1 MIRNSR
7 RMVTLAVAGAVA
19 IAPVITGCGAGEEPQ
34 SASPTQLTDGVNVS
48 VPLDKPAAPQIAL
61 RNMFVLGPR
70 PGQPIAPGL
79 SLPLYGVMIN
89 QVKGRPDRLVSVSS
103 PQFGGPAQIDGGG
116 IALPGAAADGT
127 GALVKLLGKPTAT
140 PSPTPPSRKKQKG
153 QPGGAATGRPSGQPT
168 GTPTASG
175 TPGTPG
181 ATPEP
186 TGPGSTSEPTASPTG
201 NTAPPQ
207 QTVPPAPGGGDQ
219 PLVVLPSL
227 RQELLAGSTVLVR
240 MQFEKAGGVD
250 FQVPII
256 PQQDD
261 FATFPLPTPA
271 GQAPGSATPGAPQ
284 TPGSG
289 SPSPTAS
296 TEPGQ
301 PGTSASPTAS
311 ESPGAGH

>member
-48 VPLDKPAAPQIAL
+48 VPKDKPAAAQIAL

-70 PGQPIAPGL
+70 PDQPVAPGL

-89 QVKGRPDRLVSVSS
+89 QVKGRPDRLISVSS
-103 PQFGGPAQIDGGG
+103 PQFAGPAQIGGG
-116 IALPGAAADGT
+116 IELPGAAADGT

-140 PSPTPPSRKKQKG
+140 PSPTPTSRKKQNG
-153 QPGGAATGRPSGQPT
+153 QPGGAATGQPT
-168 GTPTASG
+168 GTPTASA

-186 TGPGSTSEPTASPTG
+186 TGPGATPEPTTSPASG
-201 NTAPPQ
+201 NTAAPQ
-207 QTVPPAPGGGDQ
+207 QTAPGAPSGDQ

-240 MQFEKAGGVD
+240 MQFEKAGGID

-261 FATFPLPTPA
+261 FATFPLPSQPA
-271 GQAPGSATPGAPQ
+271 QGPGSATPGAPQ
-284 TPGSG
+284 TPGGG

-296 TEPGQ
+296 TEPG
-301 PGTSASPTAS
+301 TSASPTTS

>member
-1 MIRNSR
+1 
-7 RMVTLAVAGAVA
+7 MVTLAVAGAVA

-48 VPLDKPAAPQIAL
+48 VPKDKPAAPQIAL

-79 SLPLYGVMIN
+79 SLPLYGAMIN

-103 PQFGGPAQIDGGG
+103 PQFGAPARIDGGG
-116 IALPGAAADGT
+116 ITLPGAAADGT
-127 GALVKLLGKPTAT
+127 GSFVKLLGKPTAT
-140 PSPTPPSRKKQKG
+140 PSPTPPSRKKRNG
-153 QPGGAATGRPSGQPT
+153 QPGGTEPGEPT
-168 GTPTASG
+168 GTPTTSGAPTTPTASS

-186 TGPGSTSEPTASPTG
+186 TGPGSTSEPTASPTSG
-201 NTAPPQ
+201 NTSAPQ
-207 QTVPPAPGGGDQ
+207 QTVPPAPGGDQ

-227 RQELLAGSTVLVR
+227 RQELLAGSTILVR
-240 MQFEKAGGVD
+240 MQFEKAGGID

-256 PQQDD
+256 PQQDE
-261 FATFPLPTPA
+261 FATYPLPTPA
-271 GQAPGSATPGAPQ
+271 VQSPGSATPGTPQ
-284 TPGSG
+284 TPGGG
-289 SPSPTAS
+289 SPTPTAS

-301 PGTSASPTAS
+301 PGASTSPTTS

>member
-48 VPLDKPAAPQIAL
+48 VPKDKPAEAQIAL

-70 PGQPIAPGL
+70 PGEPVSAGL

-103 PQFGGPAQIDGGG
+103 PNFGGPGQIGGG
-116 IALPGAAADGT
+116 GLALPGAAADGT
-127 GALVKLLGKPTAT
+127 GAVVKLLGKPSQPPA
-140 PSPTPPSRKKQKG
+140 PAQPAKKPTRK
-153 QPGGAATGRPSGQPT
+153 PGGIPTGQPT
-168 GTPTASG
+168 GQPTGRPAS
-175 TPGTPG
+175 PG

-186 TGPGSTSEPTASPTG
+186 TGTGAGATSEPTTSPTTG
-201 NTAPPQ
+201 DT
-207 QTVPPAPGGGDQ
+207 PAPQAGGQSAAPGGDQ

-227 RQELLAGSTVLVR
+227 QRELLPGSTVPVR
-240 MQFEKAGGVD
+240 MQFEKAGAID

-256 PQQDD
+256 PQQDE
-261 FATFPLPTPA
+261 FATYPLPTPVA
-271 GQAPGSATPGAPQ
+271 QPAAPGSATPGSPQ
-284 TPGSG
+284 SPGGG
-289 SPSPTAS
+289 SPTPTAS

-301 PGTSASPTAS
+301 PGATASPTTS